1 METLS
6 IVFTKMI
13 NSEFLSPSSNNPSW
27 RADFDWLFKNPDTW
41 IKILEGQYDELF
53 NKGRR

>member
-1 METLS
+1 METLI